1 MPRAAPS
8 RPANR
13 LLAALPPAS
22 FRRMSRAFEHV
33 SLEFGQVLC
42 EPGDALQHAY
52 FPLDCLISLL
62 AAVDND
68 EADLEVGL
76 VGREGL
82 AGMPL
87 ALGNR
92 ISPVRELVQGAG
104 NALRMPAKR
113 FVEEL
118 GRTPKLRRLVD
129 RCVFVAMSTAMQI
142 AACNKSHLLEERLV
156 RWLLMV
162 RDRLGRND
170 FYLTQDFLA
179 RMLGV
184 RRAGVTEVASALQQ
198 RKLIDYRR
206 GNVRLL
212 DVGAL
217 RAKACSC
224 YEVIRKLENGD

>member
-1 MPRAAPS
+1 MPAVAPS
-8 RPANR
+8 RSANH
-13 LLAALPPAS
+13 LLAALPLGS
-22 FRRMSRAFEHV
+22 YRRMSRALEPV
-33 SLEFGQVLC
+33 SLEFGQIIC
-42 EPGDALQHAY
+42 EPGDALRHVY

-62 AAVDND
+62 AAVNGGED
-68 EADLEVGL
+68 DLEVGL

-92 ISPVRELVQGAG
+92 TSPVRELVQGAG
-104 NALRMPAKR
+104 SALRMPAKR

-118 GRTPKLRRLVD
+118 ARAPNLRRLID

-142 AACNKSHLLEERLV
+142 AACNKSHVLEARLA

-162 RDRLGRND
+162 RDRLGRNE

-184 RRAGVTEVASALQQ
+184 RRAGVNEAAGALQQ

-212 DVGAL
+212 DAPGL
-217 RAKACSC
+217 RPVACSC
-224 YEVIRKLENGD
+224 YEVIRKLENGG

>member
-1 MPRAAPS
+1 MPAAAPS
-8 RPANR
+8 RSANR
-13 LLAALPPAS
+13 LLAALPPANY
-22 FRRMSRAFEHV
+22 RRMSRALEPV
-33 SLEFGQVLC
+33 SLEFGQVIC
-42 EPGDALQHAY
+42 EPGAALRHVY

-62 AAVDND
+62 AAVDD
-68 EADLEVGL
+68 DKADLEVGL
-76 VGREGL
+76 VGKEGL

-87 ALGNR
+87 ALGNP

-118 GRTPKLRRLVD
+118 GRTPKLRQLVD

-142 AACNKSHLLEERLV
+142 AACNKSHVLEARLA

-184 RRAGVTEVASALQQ
+184 RRAGVNEAASALQQ
-198 RKLIDYRR
+198 RELIDYRR
-206 GNVRLL
+206 GKVRLL
-212 DVGAL
+212 DGGGL
-217 RAKACSC
+217 RAAACSC
-224 YEVIRKLENGD
+224 YGVIRKLENGD